1 MGRSQGEKGLAVS
14 IVITAQTDVTVY
26 TITFR
31 SPEIQASGWLGKL
44 IELVVSDRLVLF
56 VR

>member
-14 IVITAQTDVTVY
+14 IVITVQTDVTVY
-26 TITFR
+26 TITFC